1 MIDKLYP
8 HMWMTLPAEIKK
20 VLIEE
25 FKIKKTG
32 VSEIFN
38 EQVKSDGYTL
48 DDLKVINIESMMK
61 YVDTNTFYA
70 FPYLWEMV
78 LRKVDFILNPVEK
91 GQVEEKKS
99 PSSVTTAEVDPTSS
113 IKQDVTEETQ
123 DKNLLESMPSEETK
137 MESQSSA
144 TKTLKENTNE
154 SNAKK
159 NK

>member
-1 MIDKLYP
+1 
-8 HMWMTLPAEIKK
+8 MWMTLPAEIKK

-25 FKIKKTG
+25 FNIKKTG
-32 VSEIFN
+32 VTEIFN
-38 EQVKSDGYTL
+38 NEVRSDGYTL

-78 LRKVDFILNPVEK
+78 LRKVDFILNPAEPAVTEE
-91 GQVEEKKS
+91 EEKKS
-99 PSSVTTAEVDPTSS
+99 PSSATTAEVDPTSS
-113 IKQDVTEETQ
+113 TNQDVTEEKQ
-123 DKNLLESMPSEETK
+123 DKNLSESTPSEETK
-137 MESQSSA
+137 TESLSSA